1 MSTTEVKIIEQLL
14 EIIKE
19 KDATIKEK
27 DATIK
32 EFKDEVKRLSGNLN
46 IYAGISG
53 SIGLGYVATN
63 PEGKIKIEA

>member
-14 EIIKE
+14 E
-19 KDATIKEK
+19 TIKEK